1 MLKINQTIHSVVRAI
16 DDHGSG
22 VIFCGRDQVHVRQV
36 LLGEEI
42 EARVT
47 KTIKGGYLGELVRII
62 KADPRRVKPLC
73 PLTKRCGGCQ
83 MQHVAYPSQL
93 EMKKQRIIDA
103 LKKTPLSLHVHDVQG
118 MQDPYHYRN
127 KMIIGFSRNNAG
139 DIISG
144 LYEESSHRIV
154 SASTCLLHPKECDEV
169 IATIVDLMKRL
180 RIEPYDARRQRG
192 FLRHAVIRYGVHT
205 RQILVTLVTSEERF
219 AARKAFVQQL
229 TSRHPAVKSI
239 VQNINRRDTSVVL
252 GKQENILYG
261 KGSIEDE
268 LLGKRFIIS
277 SSSFYQINHDQCERL
292 YQKAYELLQLS
303 GKERLLDAYCG
314 IGTISLCVHEQAK
327 EIIGVELNAKAVA
340 DARINARLNHVR
352 NARFIQQDASAFMK
366 QEAAHR
372 QHYDAVIMDP
382 PREGS
387 TPLFLDACASLKPE
401 KIVYISCDPFTQ
413 IRDLIYLKKK
423 GYKAAD
429 MYLYDMFPM
438 SDHVESVVLLRR

>member
-1 MLKINQTIHSVVRAI
+1 M
-16 DDHGSG
+16 
-22 VIFCGRDQVHVRQV
+22 
-36 LLGEEI
+36 
-42 EARVT
+42 
-47 KTIKGGYLGELVRII
+47 
-62 KADPRRVKPLC
+62 
-73 PLTKRCGGCQ
+73 
-83 MQHVAYPSQL
+83 AY
-93 EMKKQRIIDA
+93 
-103 LKKTPLSLHVHDVQG
+103 
-118 MQDPYHYRN
+118 
-127 KMIIGFSRNNAG
+127 
-139 DIISG
+139 
-144 LYEESSHRIV
+144 
-154 SASTCLLHPKECDEV
+154 
-169 IATIVDLMKRL
+169 
-180 RIEPYDARRQRG
+180 
-192 FLRHAVIRYGVHT
+192 HT

-252 GKQENILYG
+252 GKQEHILYG